1 MSSKCWRQCGGSG
14 GAFGEQLSQPTTKHW
29 HNCPNFN
36 SIGNTICNIEN
47 LNDKC
52 YHDDGDCCNQ
62 TLVGNKECD
71 KINFFKTCGTYD
83 GGDCCSKK
91 ALIGNGNCDEEIY
104 IPFCN
109 FDGGECAYSK
119 CTVE

>member
-1 MSSKCWRQCGGSG
+1 MIKINGTIVQ
-14 GAFGEQLSQPTTKHW
+14 A
-29 HNCPNFN
+29 
-36 SIGNTICNIEN
+36 SILLEIGICNIEN

-71 KINFFKTCGTYD
+71 KINFFKSCAIYD

-91 ALIGNGNCDEEIY
+91 DLIGNGYCDSDNNN
-104 IPFCN
+104 PLCN
-109 FDGGECAYSK
+109 FDGGECGKY
-119 CTVE
+119 TGE